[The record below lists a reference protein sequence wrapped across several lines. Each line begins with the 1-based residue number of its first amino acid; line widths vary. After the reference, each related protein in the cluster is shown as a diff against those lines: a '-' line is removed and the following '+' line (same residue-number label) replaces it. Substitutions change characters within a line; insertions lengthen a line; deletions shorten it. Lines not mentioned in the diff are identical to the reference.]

1 MVKVLELFSGT
12 GSIGKVAKAR
22 GWEVVS
28 LDLETK
34 FKPDIKADIM
44 VWDYKVYP
52 VGHFDIITASP
63 VCLWW
68 SVLRNS
74 CIGREIKAHPGVKLT
89 KELIQQDI
97 DRYGKPMVLKVLE
110 IIEYLKPLFY
120 TIENPQTGRMKEF
133 LSNLPHYDADY
144 CKYSN
149 WGYKKRTRF
158 WTNITNFTPL
168 LCKYDCDN
176 MDGTRHKKVLGCV
189 FVIDE
194 DGKTI
199 MLSTK
204 ALRDKYRQQGKKYK
218 SDASRDTTKHERY
231 RIPPKLIEDLFD
243 ATGL

>member
-1 MVKVLELFSGT
+1 MVKLLELFSGT

-133 LSNLPHYDADY
+133 LSTGFRY
-144 CKYSN
+144 
-149 WGYKKRTRF
+149 
-158 WTNITNFTPL
+158 FT
-168 LCKYDCDN
+168 D
-176 MDGTRHKKVLGCV
+176 
-189 FVIDE
+189 
-194 DGKTI
+194 
-199 MLSTK
+199 
-204 ALRDKYRQQGKKYK
+204 
-218 SDASRDTTKHERY
+218 
-231 RIPPKLIEDLFD
+231 
-243 ATGL
+243 